1 MMALRSL
8 FLRRTV
14 ERELDEELRFHLEQ
28 MEAFAETRG
37 QQLAEARPQMPRY
50 VSGLDKVKEACRDMR
65 TLRPF
70 EEFLGDLRLGVRR
83 LRKNPGFTLTA
94 IITIAL
100 GIGANAAIFSLLNAV
115 LLRPLPGVQS
125 PDDLV
130 LFSDGSF
137 EGSVVATTPEAG
149 TVAAYSFPLY
159 NRLRDNLRLFDDIA
173 AQQSNTTGAVVHQ
186 AGSDSADGAPASAR
200 SVTANYFEVLGV
212 NPLLGRIFRADDQT
226 SPGANP
232 VLILSYGYWQRRFGG
247 TPSIVG
253 SQLIVNGFP
262 YTVVGVTPPSFIG
275 TKIGAATDIWVPITM
290 QVELMRRES
299 RLSSA
304 DSTWWL
310 LVMGRIKHDVSLRQ
324 AQAEANVVL
333 EQFLAESLGSADAR
347 GARNRVH
354 AELFPGA
361 RGVSSPRRQFGLS
374 LVVLMAGV
382 GLLLF
387 IACINVSHL
396 LLARA
401 ARRQAEVSLQLALG
415 ATRSRIVRQLVTE
428 GMLLAVL
435 GGVTGLVIGRWCT
448 TSLVRLASTGRT
460 PLVVDTTPDV
470 RVLAFGALL
479 IVATAVLFGLVPAWQ
494 ASLTHLND
502 SLSAKSRTLL
512 GTPGR
517 RALGR
522 LLLISQV
529 ALSLLLLMGAGL
541 LTQTLRNLQEVD
553 KGFREADVLL
563 VNLNSRLTE
572 LSPQQL
578 VPVYEQLLDRISSL
592 PIQSASMAVDTP
604 LSGNTN
610 TTDISIPG
618 RASALEDDMEVQV
631 VVVTPRYF
639 ETMGM
644 NIVEG
649 RGVTADD
656 RAGAPRVTVI
666 NEALAGRFFNAG
678 GVLGRR
684 LRAGG
689 QAQELTVVGVVKN
702 ARVNDLRS
710 EPRPIVY
717 LPLAQSPEFLR
728 GLQVRTAGEPGGL
741 AAEIRQII
749 RNTNAKLAVN
759 EVSTLRQQV
768 DRSLVRE
775 RLIATLSSAFGMLAL
790 ILVCVGLYGVLSQS
804 VAQRTSEIGV
814 RVALGST
821 HRGIQWLVMRESLV
835 VVLSGIAIGV
845 PAALAT
851 GRGMAGLLFGL
862 SAIDLRTLS
871 ATVAVVLVVTI
882 LASYLPAWRASR
894 VDPIVALRYE

>member
-1 MMALRSL
+1 
-8 FLRRTV
+8 
-14 ERELDEELRFHLEQ
+14 
-28 MEAFAETRG
+28 
-37 QQLAEARPQMPRY
+37 
-50 VSGLDKVKEACRDMR
+50 
-65 TLRPF
+65 
-70 EEFLGDLRLGVRR
+70 
-83 LRKNPGFTLTA
+83 
-94 IITIAL
+94 
-100 GIGANAAIFSLLNAV
+100 
-115 LLRPLPGVQS
+115 
-125 PDDLV
+125 
-130 LFSDGSF
+130 
-137 EGSVVATTPEAG
+137 
-149 TVAAYSFPLY
+149 
-159 NRLRDNLRLFDDIA
+159 
-173 AQQSNTTGAVVHQ
+173 
-186 AGSDSADGAPASAR
+186 
-200 SVTANYFEVLGV
+200 
-212 NPLLGRIFRADDQT
+212 
-226 SPGANP
+226 
-232 VLILSYGYWQRRFGG
+232 
-247 TPSIVG
+247 
-253 SQLIVNGFP
+253 
-262 YTVVGVTPPSFIG
+262 
-275 TKIGAATDIWVPITM
+275 
-290 QVELMRRES
+290 
-299 RLSSA
+299 
-304 DSTWWL
+304 
-310 LVMGRIKHDVSLRQ
+310 
-324 AQAEANVVL
+324 
-333 EQFLAESLGSADAR
+333 
-347 GARNRVH
+347 
-354 AELFPGA
+354 
-361 RGVSSPRRQFGLS
+361 
-374 LVVLMAGV
+374 
-382 GLLLF
+382 
-387 IACINVSHL
+387 
-396 LLARA
+396 
-401 ARRQAEVSLQLALG
+401 
-415 ATRSRIVRQLVTE
+415 
-428 GMLLAVL
+428 
-435 GGVTGLVIGRWCT
+435 
-448 TSLVRLASTGRT
+448 
-460 PLVVDTTPDV
+460 
-470 RVLAFGALL
+470 
-479 IVATAVLFGLVPAWQ
+479 
-494 ASLTHLND
+494 
-502 SLSAKSRTLL
+502 
-512 GTPGR
+512 
-517 RALGR
+517 
-522 LLLISQV
+522 
-529 ALSLLLLMGAGL
+529 MGAGL

-553 KGFREADVLL
+553 KGFREAGVLL

-592 PIQSASMAVDTP
+592 RIQSASMAADTP

-749 RNTNAKLAVN
+749 RNTNANLAVN
-759 EVSTLRQQV
+759 EVSTLGQQV
-768 DRSLVRE
+768 DQSLVRE

-804 VAQRTSEIGV
+804 VAQRTSEIGI

-871 ATVAVVLVVTI
+871 AAVAVVVVVTI
-882 LASYLPAWRASR
+882 LASYLPAWRASH
-894 VDPIVALRYE
+894 VDPIVALRHE